1 MGLYV
6 EHLEGAALHGLLR
19 QGRHAGPRPLL
30 RAPQAE
36 GPHRAGERDRG
47 ARRVLRARPGPRDE
61 RRGPG
66 RRLSPNTRSGYVSS
80 VRSFFAF
87 LEARHLLL
95 VNPAKGVP
103 LPARRRLPR
112 AIGQGDV
119 RRLLEA
125 PSAGTIVGQRDR
137 AVLELLYGTGLRLM
151 ECVRLDLADVDLAR
165 GTVLVRN
172 GKGRKDR
179 FVPITGRARAA
190 IETYLREAR
199 PALTEREDDRSLFV
213 SRHGTRLGGM
223 SIRAMVRRY
232 GLSVGVK
239 LSTHVLRHSYATHLL
254 QGGADVR
261 HVQELLGHKDVS
273 TTALYTKVDTSILA
287 KVLRRCHPRER
298 ALK

>member
-1 MGLYV
+1 
-6 EHLEGAALHGLLR
+6 
-19 QGRHAGPRPLL
+19 
-30 RAPQAE
+30 
-36 GPHRAGERDRG
+36 
-47 ARRVLRARPGPRDE
+47 
-61 RRGPG
+61 
-66 RRLSPNTRSGYVSS
+66 
-80 VRSFFAF
+80 
-87 LEARHLLL
+87 
-95 VNPAKGVP
+95 VNPAKDVP

-119 RRLLEA
+119 RRLLDA
-125 PSAGTIVGQRDR
+125 PSTGTLVGQRDR
-137 AVLELLYGTGLRLM
+137 AVLELLYGTGLRLT
-151 ECVRLDLADVDLAR
+151 ECVRLDLADVDLTG

-179 FVPITGRARAA
+179 FVPVTGRARAA

-199 PALTEREDDRSLFV
+199 PGLTEREDDRSLFV

-273 TTALYTKVDTSILA
+273 TTALYTKVDTSTLA

-298 ALK
+298 R